1 VSAPVFHNVM
11 EGALRLMDV
20 PPDDIESWL
29 AAQQSGKMGH
39 AASVLP
45 MPPPETVIA
54 PDAAAEFDAALPSAH
69 ATVPPP
75 QGGTQ

>member
-1 VSAPVFHNVM
+1 
-11 EGALRLMDV
+11 
-20 PPDDIESWL
+20 
-29 AAQQSGKMGH
+29 
-39 AASVLP
+39 